1 MEVLGCAQYEYV
13 PEDEGGDTGNGNDD
27 EMSDP
32 AGPGPLPITCLVIF
46 VYTCPGDPVL
56 DPRIAP
62 TEGQGIAGGR
72 WDAPRSDGT
81 PHNGLD
87 IKSPIDGPLHSMF
100 SGTVYAAFESGGDFG
115 TYIIVQ
121 SNYEGETIYVLY
133 AHLNSLGVSSE
144 DTITAGSL
152 IGRTGDTGN
161 AEDTVPHVHIEVRK
175 QVDQY
180 GYNNAPDFD
189 PEDFMSTTFDGNGNP
204 IPPANC
210 N

>member
-1 MEVLGCAQYEYV
+1 
-13 PEDEGGDTGNGNDD
+13 
-27 EMSDP
+27 
-32 AGPGPLPITCLVIF
+32 
-46 VYTCPGDPVL
+46 
-56 DPRIAP
+56 
-62 TEGQGIAGGR
+62 
-72 WDAPRSDGT
+72 
-81 PHNGLD
+81 
-87 IKSPIDGPLHSMF
+87 MF
-100 SGTVYAAFESGGDFG
+100 EGTVFAAQENSGDFG
-115 TYIIVQ
+115 NYIIVQ

-133 AHLNSLGVSSE
+133 AHLNSILVSDG

-161 AEDTVPHVHIEVRK
+161 TSGTVPHVHIEVRK

-189 PEDFMSTTFDGNGNP
+189 PEDYMSTTFDGNGNP